1 MSVPNLDS
9 TYVLKR
15 PLITEKGT
23 WEATGVKARGSTA
36 GQPLNRY
43 SFLVDIRATK
53 PQIKAA
59 VEDLYKV
66 RVVKVRTQ
74 VRKGVDFRTRWGANR
89 TPDWKK
95 ATVELHVDDKIELF

>member
-1 MSVPNLDS
+1 MMQLDS
-9 TYVLKR
+9 TYIVKR

-23 WEATGVKARGSTA
+23 WEATGIKSRGRAKGKA
-36 GQPLNRY
+36 LNRY
-43 SFLVDIRATK
+43 SFLVDKGATK

-66 RVVKVRTQ
+66 RVNKVRTQ
-74 VRKGVDFRTRWGANR
+74 VRKGVHFRTRWGETK

-95 ATVELHVDDKIELF
+95 ATVELHPDDTIDLF